1 MLFMVNLINLG
12 ENSASYHRQLNT
24 HLLSA
29 SSIPFSLLADEAL
42 RFTDSLR
49 SASLASSDAAIT
61 QITTQS
67 GVLGNPFVFATPLLP
82 TGIATDQAGNIFVS
96 SENGFR
102 GEDGIPRSLGSII
115 TKYSSSGTTLGQI
128 NAGELFSPV
137 DVVAASRFALD
148 PISGLLLS
156 LSPSGQI
163 NFIEPTQG
171 IVTPWVDL
179 KTIAIQTNN
188 VYDVVTG
195 QALDFTGAIQT
206 SLSSYGDIAIF
217 NGGNFFDIYVTG
229 IGAGQAYPF
238 ISRLRLSQTLG
249 NSAQVIMST
258 QAIAAPSEQSP
269 PGIAVNPQGT
279 VLTTLGVN
287 RTTAG
292 NFSAPVVFTVNFDPL
307 QVTDSNRPL
316 VLSNVD
322 LSSRGMTADASG
334 NFYIATGTIG
344 TSLGGANGSG
354 AILSLSPNLELT
366 GIYTQGVVASAQ
378 DVAVSPDGQ
387 FLYATVGT
395 NLFSPSGV
403 LGFQLVQ
410 PTSTALPDGLT
421 LELV

>member
-1 MLFMVNLINLG
+1 
-12 ENSASYHRQLNT
+12 
-24 HLLSA
+24 
-29 SSIPFSLLADEAL
+29 
-42 RFTDSLR
+42 
-49 SASLASSDAAIT
+49 
-61 QITTQS
+61 
-67 GVLGNPFVFATPLLP
+67 
-82 TGIATDQAGNIFVS
+82 
-96 SENGFR
+96 
-102 GEDGIPRSLGSII
+102 
-115 TKYSSSGTTLGQI
+115 
-128 NAGELFSPV
+128 
-137 DVVAASRFALD
+137 
-148 PISGLLLS
+148 
-156 LSPSGQI
+156 
-163 NFIEPTQG
+163 
-171 IVTPWVDL
+171 
-179 KTIAIQTNN
+179 
-188 VYDVVTG
+188 
-195 QALDFTGAIQT
+195 
-206 SLSSYGDIAIF
+206 
-217 NGGNFFDIYVTG
+217 
-229 IGAGQAYPF
+229 
-238 ISRLRLSQTLG
+238 
-249 NSAQVIMST
+249 MST